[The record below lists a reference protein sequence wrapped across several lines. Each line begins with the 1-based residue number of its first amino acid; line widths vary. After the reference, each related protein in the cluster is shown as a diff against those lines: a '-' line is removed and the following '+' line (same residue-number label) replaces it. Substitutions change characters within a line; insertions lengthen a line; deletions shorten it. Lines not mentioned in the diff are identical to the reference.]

1 MDGEAFDD
9 YVWMISEV
17 DGILLRHPKVLVV
30 DYDRGLIKAISEKC
44 PGTAI
49 IICRFHIAN
58 NIITHCR
65 RNFTN
70 SSEKTW
76 KLFMD
81 HWKNIVHAPTESVF
95 MKLEVALYNCG
106 MFYFQHSHCN

>member
-1 MDGEAFDD
+1 MNGEAFDD

-17 DGILLRHPKVLVV
+17 DGILPRHPRVLVV
-30 DYDRGLIKAISEKC
+30 GCDRGLIKAISQKW
-44 PGTAI
+44 PGAAI

-58 NIITHCR
+58 NIITHYR

-81 HWKNIVHAPTESVF
+81 HWKNIVHAPTESE
-95 MKLEVALYNCG
+95 L
-106 MFYFQHSHCN
+106 